1 MNQLYKNLGLTVVFL
16 TAPIIYYYYY
26 YDDGQSRTQFLD
38 SEEKTEQQN
47 YYIILDNIYMAKKGD
62 TFKKGTQLV
71 SGNVVIDY
79 VKGKDP
85 NGRYTVDLRHK
96 DGIYKPVRTRLTSP
110 QLLNPRA
117 PENAMDYLKSKQP
130 QEIIQEKYGRF
141 TTTTKRAMTRKEV
154 AKQKANKSKTKKSK
168 TKSTKKSKT
177 KKSKKGGGR
186 TRRRKGKQRRKG
198 TKKKRKRK
206 SL

>member
-1 MNQLYKNLGLTVVFL
+1 
-16 TAPIIYYYYY
+16 
-26 YDDGQSRTQFLD
+26 
-38 SEEKTEQQN
+38 
-47 YYIILDNIYMAKKGD
+47 MAKKKD
-62 TFKKGTQLV
+62 TFKKGTKLV
-71 SGNVVIDY
+71 YGNVVIYY

-85 NGRYTVDLRHK
+85 NGRYTVDIGDK
-96 DGIYKPVRTRLTSP
+96 DEIYERVRTRLTSP

-117 PENAMDYLKSKQP
+117 PENAMAYLKSKQP

-177 KKSKKGGGR
+177 KKSKTKKSKTKKSKKGGGR
-186 TRRRKGKQRRKG
+186 TRRRKGKQRRKS

>member
-1 MNQLYKNLGLTVVFL
+1 
-16 TAPIIYYYYY
+16 
-26 YDDGQSRTQFLD
+26 
-38 SEEKTEQQN
+38 
-47 YYIILDNIYMAKKGD
+47 MAKKKD
-62 TFKKGTQLV
+62 TFKKGTKLV
-71 SGNVVIDY
+71 YGNVVIYY

-85 NGRYTVDLRHK
+85 NGRYTVDIGDK
-96 DGIYKPVRTRLTSP
+96 DEIYERVRTRLTSP

-117 PENAMDYLKSKQP
+117 PENAMAYLKSKQP

-168 TKSTKKSKT
+168 TK
-177 KKSKKGGGR
+177 GGGR
-186 TRRRKGKQRRKG
+186 TRRRKGKRRRKG

-206 SL
+206 RKSL

>member
-1 MNQLYKNLGLTVVFL
+1 
-16 TAPIIYYYYY
+16 
-26 YDDGQSRTQFLD
+26 
-38 SEEKTEQQN
+38 
-47 YYIILDNIYMAKKGD
+47 MAKKKD

-130 QEIIQEKYGRF
+130 QRVTKKKYGRF
-141 TTTTKRAMTRKEV
+141 NVTLSKALTIEQ
-154 AKQKANKSKTKKSK
+154 AKKSKTKKSK
-168 TKSTKKSKT
+168 T
-177 KKSKKGGGR
+177 KGGGR

-206 SL
+206 RKSL

>member
-1 MNQLYKNLGLTVVFL
+1 
-16 TAPIIYYYYY
+16 
-26 YDDGQSRTQFLD
+26 
-38 SEEKTEQQN
+38 
-47 YYIILDNIYMAKKGD
+47 MAKKGD

-71 SGNVVIDY
+71 SGNIVIDY

-117 PENAMDYLKSKQP
+117 PENAMAYLKSKQP

-168 TKSTKKSKT
+168 TKSKTKKSKT
-177 KKSKKGGGR
+177 KGGGR

>member
-1 MNQLYKNLGLTVVFL
+1 
-16 TAPIIYYYYY
+16 
-26 YDDGQSRTQFLD
+26 
-38 SEEKTEQQN
+38 
-47 YYIILDNIYMAKKGD
+47 MAKKKD
-62 TFKKGTQLV
+62 TFKKGTKLV
-71 SGNVVIDY
+71 YGNVVIYY

-85 NGRYTVDLRHK
+85 NGRYTVDIGDK
-96 DGIYKPVRTRLTSP
+96 DEIYERVRTRLTSP

-117 PENAMDYLKSKQP
+117 PENAMAYLKSKQP

-177 KKSKKGGGR
+177 KKSKTKGGGR
-186 TRRRKGKQRRKG
+186 TRRRKGKQRRKS

-206 SL
+206 RKSL